1 MLAPFFFFFLTN
13 YFFNIFFI
21 SASEKEVRSSTEF
34 HDPLNFLITILLNVL
49 GVSFKGSG
57 ISPLRE
63 HDKITLFFIMVIA
76 IYSIV
81 FLGIKLG
88 PQNAT
93 YLPMFK
99 FICVICAILSCE
111 LLASILV
118 NPSKLLIINIC
129 GFLVE
134 LIRRSWYKLIYELLC
149 HATNNLVHCIQHISQ
164 AFKRF
169 SLFSGTNRQ
178 DQDDI
183 V

>member
-1 MLAPFFFFFLTN
+1 MLTFHDLFFI
-13 YFFNIFFI
+13 FFN
-21 SASEKEVRSSTEF
+21 SASKKEVRSSTEF
-34 HDPLNFLITILLNVL
+34 HDPLNFLIMILLNVL

-63 HDKITLFFIMVIA
+63 HDKIMLFFIMVIA

-118 NPSKLLIINIC
+118 NPLNLLIINIS

-149 HATNNLVHCIQHISQ
+149 HATNDLARWIQHRSQ
-164 AFKRF
+164 AFERISF
-169 SLFSGTNRQ
+169 FGGTNRQ

>member
-1 MLAPFFFFFLTN
+1 
-13 YFFNIFFI
+13 
-21 SASEKEVRSSTEF
+21 ASEKEVRFSTEF
-34 HDPLNFLITILLNVL
+34 HEPLYFFIIILLNVL
-49 GVSFKGSG
+49 GVSYKGSG
-57 ISPLRE
+57 ISPLKE
-63 HDKITLFFIMVIA
+63 HDEITLFFIMAIA

-118 NPSKLLIINIC
+118 NPLKLLIINIC

-149 HATNNLVHCIQHISQ
+149 RVTNNLVHWIQHTSQ

-169 SLFSGTNRQ
+169 SLFGGTNRQ

>member
-1 MLAPFFFFFLTN
+1 MLTFHDLFFI
-13 YFFNIFFI
+13 FFN
-21 SASEKEVRSSTEF
+21 SASKKEVRSSTEF
-34 HDPLNFLITILLNVL
+34 HDPLNFLIMILLNVL

-63 HDKITLFFIMVIA
+63 HDKITLFFIMAIA

-118 NPSKLLIINIC
+118 NPLKLLIINIC

-134 LIRRSWYKLIYELLC
+134 LIRLSWYKLIYEILC
-149 HATNNLVHCIQHISQ
+149 HAADNLVPWIQHTSQ

-169 SLFSGTNRQ
+169 SLFGSTKKQ

>member
-1 MLAPFFFFFLTN
+1 M
-13 YFFNIFFI
+13 
-21 SASEKEVRSSTEF
+21 
-34 HDPLNFLITILLNVL
+34 LNVL

-63 HDKITLFFIMVIA
+63 HDKTTLFFIMVIA

-81 FLGIKLG
+81 FLGIKLR

-149 HATNNLVHCIQHISQ
+149 HATNDLARWIQHRSQ
-164 AFKRF
+164 AFKRISF
-169 SLFSGTNRQ
+169 FGGTNRQ